1 MPINYKFRGG
11 KIPFLQCGCGSISCD
26 VSQTIPSMKT
36 CRKCGVKYV
45 GLQCEDCGGHRENS
59 FPAPPKICL
68 VHGCE
73 RDTAVNRIVIRGPHG
88 SPFAPVIAA
97 KYLHER
103 GGRSYMAAGYELV
116 QHVTRC
122 AECFHRE
129 AGAEWRDQM
138 IGCEIKK
145 HPEIGKANYSD
156 PVDRKD
162 IFAIASML
170 AMRQKVRAPAPEDRN
185 SEAVL
190 TGQVITPE
198 RIALAD
204 TSVFERRT

>member
-1 MPINYKFRGG
+1 
-11 KIPFLQCGCGSISCD
+11 
-26 VSQTIPSMKT
+26 MKT
-36 CRKCGVKYV
+36 CRKCGAKYA
-45 GLQCEDCGGHRENS
+45 GLQCDDCGGHRDNS
-59 FPAPPKICL
+59 IPAPPKICL
-68 VHGCE
+68 VQGCE
-73 RDTAVNRIVIRGPHG
+73 RDTAVNRMVIRGPHG

-103 GGRSYMAAGYELV
+103 GGRSFIIQGYELV

-129 AGAEWRDQM
+129 AGADWRDQM
-138 IGCEIKK
+138 IAGEIAK
-145 HPEIGKANYSD
+145 HPEIGHADYSD
-156 PVDRKD
+156 EVDRKD
-162 IFAIASML
+162 MCAIASMF
-170 AMRQKVRAPAPEDRN
+170 AMRKKIRPPEPEDRN

-204 TSVFERRT
+204 TSVFERKNHG

>member
-1 MPINYKFRGG
+1 
-11 KIPFLQCGCGSISCD
+11 
-26 VSQTIPSMKT
+26 MKT
-36 CRKCGVKYV
+36 CRSCGAKYA
-45 GLQCEDCGGHRENS
+45 GLKCEDCGGHRDNS
-59 FPAPPKICL
+59 IPAPPKICM
-68 VHGCE
+68 VQGCE
-73 RDTAVNRIVIRGPHG
+73 RDAAVNRMVIRGPHG
-88 SPFAPVIAA
+88 NPFAPPIAA

-103 GGRSYMAAGYELV
+103 GGRAYMAAGYELI

-129 AGAEWRDQM
+129 AGADWRDQM
-138 IGCEIKK
+138 IAAEIIK
-145 HPEIGKANYSD
+145 HPEIGKADYSD
-156 PVDRKD
+156 EVDRKD
-162 IFAIASML
+162 IFAMASMF
-170 AMRQKVRAPAPEDRN
+170 AMRKKIRASAPEDRN